1 MQAVVADR
9 HFLEHQTR
17 QADQAV
23 VVMDHLML
31 EATEHLIEVLAA
43 DLENVILQIIQ
54 VLVDLVLLL
63 SDTNLKSYTNQ
74 L

>member
-9 HFLEHQTR
+9 HLLEHQTH

-31 EATEHLIEVLAA
+31 EATEHLIEVQAA
-43 DLENVILQIIQ
+43 DLENVILLITQ
-54 VLVDLVLLL
+54 VLAVQVLLL
-63 SDTNLKSYTNQ
+63 SDTNLENYTIQ